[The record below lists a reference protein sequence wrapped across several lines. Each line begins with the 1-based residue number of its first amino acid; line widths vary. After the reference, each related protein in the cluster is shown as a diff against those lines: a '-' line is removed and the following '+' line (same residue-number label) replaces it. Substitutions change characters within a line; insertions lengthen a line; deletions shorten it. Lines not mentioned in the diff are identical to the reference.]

1 MAVLDTGVNIADLTL
16 TPYLGSQTK
25 YLSGLNKQGISV
37 NLMSYDV
44 LSFQELGN
52 DSYRLNVNET
62 FVVNEPGKYSKTVK
76 QNVTYDITN
85 FGGDFLITNYQLNK
99 N

>member
-1 MAVLDTGVNIADLTL
+1 M
-16 TPYLGSQTK
+16 
-25 YLSGLNKQGISV
+25 
-37 NLMSYDV
+37 

-85 FGGDFLITNYQLNK
+85 FGGDFLITNYQFNK
-99 N
+99 K

>member
-16 TPYLGSQTK
+16 TPYFGSQTK
-25 YLSGLNKQGISV
+25 YFSGFNKQGISV

-85 FGGDFLITNYQLNK
+85 FGGDFLITNYQFNK